1 MRGRRRSGGPG
12 SGEAGRAAGRDRA
25 SGGGGRPAGGRKP
38 LISGN
43 WKMNHNHFEAIQT
56 IQKLDYALARDDYG
70 HVDVSVHPPF
80 TDLRSVQTVL
90 QADDVPIALG
100 AQDCHTHDAGAFTG
114 EVSAAMLAKLDV
126 SYVIVGHSERRALF
140 GETDGL
146 VNAKARAVLRH
157 GMVPIVCVG
166 ETVDQ
171 RRAGQ
176 AHAVV
181 AAQVEGSLDGLDG
194 AAVGGLVVAYEPVWA
209 IGTGET
215 ATPAD
220 AQDMCGHVRSL
231 VSGRWGS
238 EAAASLRIQYGGSV
252 KPSSAPDL
260 MEQPDIDGALVGGA
274 SLDAADFA
282 RIVNHRLYAA

>member
-1 MRGRRRSGGPG
+1 M
-12 SGEAGRAAGRDRA
+12 
-25 SGGGGRPAGGRKP
+25 P

-56 IQKLDYALARDDYG
+56 IQKLAYALNPDDYQ
-70 HVDVSVHPPF
+70 HADVSVHPPF

-90 QADDVPIALG
+90 QADDIPIALG
-100 AQDCHTHDAGAFTG
+100 AQDCHTADSGAYTG

-126 SYVIVGHSERRALF
+126 AYVIVGHSERRGLF
-140 GETDGL
+140 GEADEL
-146 VNAKARAVLRH
+146 VNAKAQAVLRH

-166 ETVDQ
+166 ETVEQ

-176 AHAVV
+176 AHDVV
-181 AAQVEGSLDGLDG
+181 AGQLAGSLDGLD
-194 AAVGGLVVAYEPVWA
+194 AEVVARLVVAYEPVWA

-220 AQDMCGHVRSL
+220 AQDMCSHCAVAG
-231 VSGRWGS
+231 GRADGGATRP
-238 EAAASLRIQYGGSV
+238 AALRIQYGGSV
-252 KPSSAPDL
+252 KPSNAPDL

-282 RIVNHRLYAA
+282 RIVNYRLYAA

>member
-1 MRGRRRSGGPG
+1 MRGRRKGAGDGSQGP
-12 SGEAGRAAGRDRA
+12 AK
-25 SGGGGRPAGGRKP
+25 GRKP

-56 IQKLDYALARDDYG
+56 IQKLAYALNSDDFG
-70 HVDVSVHPPF
+70 HVAVSVHPPF

-90 QADDVPIALG
+90 QADDIPIALG
-100 AQDCHTHDAGAFTG
+100 AQDCHAEVAGAFTG

-126 SYVIVGHSERRALF
+126 EYVIVGHSERRGLF
-140 GETDGL
+140 GETDEV

-166 ETVDQ
+166 ETFEQ
-171 RRAGQ
+171 RRGGQARDVVAGQ
-176 AHAVV
+176 LA
-181 AAQVEGSLDGLDG
+181 GSLDGFD
-194 AAVGGLVVAYEPVWA
+194 ADVVGKLVVAYEPVWA

-220 AQDMCGHVRSL
+220 AQDMCAHVRARVADL
-231 VSGRWGS
+231 WGS
-238 EAAASLRIQYGGSV
+238 GAAAGLRVQYGGSV
-252 KPSSAPDL
+252 KPSNAPDL

>member
-1 MRGRRRSGGPG
+1 MRPRRK
-12 SGEAGRAAGRDRA
+12 AAGRGSAATGRRT
-25 SGGGGRPAGGRKP
+25 SGRVP

-56 IQKLDYALARDDYG
+56 IQKLAYALNADDYQ

-90 QADDVPIALG
+90 QADDIPIALG
-100 AQDCHTHDAGAFTG
+100 AQDCHTADSGAYTG

-126 SYVIVGHSERRALF
+126 AYVIVGHSERRGLF
-140 GETDGL
+140 GEGDEV
-146 VNAKARAVLRH
+146 VNAKARAVLH
-157 GMVPIVCVG
+157 QAMVPIVCVG
-166 ETVDQ
+166 ETIEQ

-176 AHAVV
+176 AHDVV
-181 AAQVEGSLDGLDG
+181 AGQLAGSLDGLD
-194 AAVGGLVVAYEPVWA
+194 AEVVAKLVVAYEPVWA

-220 AQDMCGHVRSL
+220 AQDMCSHARSL
-231 VSGRWGS
+231 VADGWGS
-238 EAAASLRIQYGGSV
+238 DAAAGLRIQYGGSV
-252 KPSSAPDL
+252 KPSNAPDL

-274 SLDAADFA
+274 SLDATDFA
-282 RIVNHRLYAA
+282 RIVNYRLYAA

>member
-1 MRGRRRSGGPG
+1 MT
-12 SGEAGRAAGRDRA
+12 A
-25 SGGGGRPAGGRKP
+25 RPSGRKP

-56 IQKLDYALARDDYG
+56 IQKLAYALNSDDYR
-70 HVDVSVHPPF
+70 HVEVSVHPPF

-90 QADDVPIALG
+90 QADDIPIALG
-100 AQDCHTHDAGAFTG
+100 AQDCHQQDSGAFTG

-140 GETDGL
+140 GETDEV
-146 VNAKARAVLRH
+146 VNAKSHAVLRH

-166 ETVDQ
+166 ETIEQ
-171 RRAGQ
+171 RSNGQ
-176 AHAVV
+176 AHDVV
-181 AAQVEGSLDGLDG
+181 SGQLAGSLDGLD
-194 AAVGGLVVAYEPVWA
+194 AAVVGQIVVAYEPVWA

-220 AQDMCGHVRSL
+220 AQSMCAHVRSQ
-231 VSGRWGS
+231 VADRWGS
-238 EAAASLRIQYGGSV
+238 EAAAGLRVQYGGSV
-252 KPSSAPDL
+252 KPSNAPDL

-274 SLDAADFA
+274 SLDATEFA
-282 RIVNHRLYAA
+282 RIVNHRLYAT

>member
-1 MRGRRRSGGPG
+1 M
-12 SGEAGRAAGRDRA
+12 
-25 SGGGGRPAGGRKP
+25 P

-56 IQKLDYALARDDYG
+56 IQKLAYALNRDDYR

-90 QADDVPIALG
+90 QADDIPIALG
-100 AQDCHTHDAGAFTG
+100 AQDCHPEDAGAFTG
-114 EVSAAMLAKLDV
+114 EVSVAMLAKLDV
-126 SYVIVGHSERRALF
+126 DYVIVGHSERRGLF
-140 GETDGL
+140 GETDEL

-157 GMVPIVCVG
+157 SMVPIVCVG
-166 ETVDQ
+166 ETIDQ

-176 AHAVV
+176 ARDVV
-181 AAQVEGSLDGLDG
+181 AGQLAGSLDGLD
-194 AAVGGLVVAYEPVWA
+194 AEVVATMVVAYEPVWA

-220 AQDMCGHVRSL
+220 AQDMCAHVRSL
-231 VSGRWGS
+231 AAEQWGS
-238 EAAASLRIQYGGSV
+238 DAAAALRIQYGGSV
-252 KPSSAPDL
+252 KPSNAPDL

-274 SLDAADFA
+274 SLDATDFS
-282 RIVNHRLYAA
+282 RIVNYRLYAA

>member
-1 MRGRRRSGGPG
+1 MRPRRKSAGRDPAPANR
-12 SGEAGRAAGRDRA
+12 RAAGRM
-25 SGGGGRPAGGRKP
+25 P

-56 IQKLDYALARDDYG
+56 IQKLAYALNRDDYR

-90 QADDVPIALG
+90 QADDIPIALG
-100 AQDCHTHDAGAFTG
+100 AQDCHTDDAGAFTG

-126 SYVIVGHSERRALF
+126 AYVIVGHSERRGLF
-140 GETDGL
+140 GETDEL

-157 GMVPIVCVG
+157 KMVPIVCVG
-166 ETVDQ
+166 ETVEQ

-176 AHAVV
+176 AHDVV
-181 AAQVEGSLDGLDG
+181 AGQLAGSLDGLD
-194 AAVGGLVVAYEPVWA
+194 AEVVGKLVVAYEPVWA

-215 ATPAD
+215 ATPVD
-220 AQDMCGHVRSL
+220 AQDMCAHVRSL
-231 VSGRWGS
+231 VAGRWGS
-238 EAAASLRIQYGGSV
+238 PAAKSLRIQYGGSV
-252 KPSSAPDL
+252 KPANAPDL

-282 RIVNHRLYAA
+282 RIANYRLYAT

>member
-1 MRGRRRSGGPG
+1 MRPRRK
-12 SGEAGRAAGRDRA
+12 AAGRESA
-25 SGGGGRPAGGRKP
+25 ATGGRAPGRMP

-56 IQKLDYALARDDYG
+56 IQKLAYALNTGDYE

-90 QADDVPIALG
+90 QADDIPIALG
-100 AQDCHTHDAGAFTG
+100 AQDCHTADSGAFTG

-126 SYVIVGHSERRALF
+126 AYVIVGHSERRALF
-140 GETDGL
+140 GEDDEL
-146 VNAKARAVLRH
+146 VNAKVRAVLRH

-166 ETVDQ
+166 ETIEQ

-176 AHAVV
+176 AHDVV
-181 AAQVEGSLDGLDG
+181 AGQLTGSLDGLD
-194 AAVGGLVVAYEPVWA
+194 AEVVAMLVVAYEPVWA

-220 AQDMCGHVRSL
+220 AQDMCSHLRSL
-231 VSGRWGS
+231 VAGGWGS
-238 EAAASLRIQYGGSV
+238 EAAAALRIQYGGSV
-252 KPSSAPDL
+252 KPSNAPDL

-282 RIVNHRLYAA
+282 RIVNYRLYAA